1 MTVVVVAQM
10 LNDGDHTGNWW
21 LVLGI
26 GWLVLILAVLAV
38 VLVRRFNEPKAPPRR
53 AAPLSSDPSSGG
65 DMPEFTE
72 SERYLLLTALWNY
85 RQTMTQ
91 LQAEHT
97 EEEAVP
103 VAMQRLDE
111 LDGVVDKLGGDRHLP
126 IFGVQVP
133 DTAS

>member
-1 MTVVVVAQM
+1 
-10 LNDGDHTGNWW
+10 
-21 LVLGI
+21 
-26 GWLVLILAVLAV
+26 
-38 VLVRRFNEPKAPPRR
+38 
-53 AAPLSSDPSSGG
+53 
-65 DMPEFTE
+65 MPEFTE

-111 LDGVVDKLGGDRHLP
+111 LDGVVDKLGGDRNLP
-126 IFGVQVP
+126 IFGVQAP

>member
-1 MTVVVVAQM
+1 
-10 LNDGDHTGNWW
+10 
-21 LVLGI
+21 
-26 GWLVLILAVLAV
+26 
-38 VLVRRFNEPKAPPRR
+38 
-53 AAPLSSDPSSGG
+53 
-65 DMPEFTE
+65 MPEFTE

-91 LQAEHT
+91 LHAEHT

-111 LDGVVDKLGGDRHLP
+111 LDVVVDKLGGDRHLP